1 MPGAGI
7 APGEFSGVLL
17 SNGCMPSISRSA
29 LLPYSA
35 ARVFALVDDIA
46 AYPRY
51 MQGCLAAEVL
61 ERQESSVTARLTL
74 GKAGLRYS
82 FTTRNALQPPHMMTM
97 QLVEGPFRKFNA
109 VWRFEPLSDN
119 ACKASFDLQFE
130 FSAGLIDAALATL
143 FESTGSE
150 MVSAIASRAEQV
162 YGKP

>member
-1 MPGAGI
+1 M
-7 APGEFSGVLL
+7 
-17 SNGCMPSISRSA
+17 
-29 LLPYSA
+29 
-35 ARVFALVDDIA
+35 FALVDDIA

-61 ERQESSVTARLTL
+61 ERDETSVTARLTL

-82 FTTRNALQPPHMMTM
+82 FTTRNTLQPPQMMTM
-97 QLVEGPFRKFNA
+97 HLVEGPFRKFSA
-109 VWRFEPLSDN
+109 VWRFEPLTDS

-130 FSAGLIDAALATL
+130 FSAGLIDAALAAL

-150 MVSAIASRAEQV
+150 MVSAIAGRAEQV